1 MSCGICGGEVTVN
14 GDGDLICQGSCGEV
28 LTREEIERA
37 DQECDTCEER
47 EDDGQPT
54 EYEEWQD
61 LYGGDD
67 WDHGQYDEY

>member
-1 MSCGICGGEVTVN
+1 MADNSN
-14 GDGDLICQGSCGEV
+14 LIDDDFSDEFDCNDEGWCD
-28 LTREEIERA
+28 EIDES
-37 DQECDTCEER
+37 EI

-67 WDHGQYDEY
+67 WDQGQYDHFDEY